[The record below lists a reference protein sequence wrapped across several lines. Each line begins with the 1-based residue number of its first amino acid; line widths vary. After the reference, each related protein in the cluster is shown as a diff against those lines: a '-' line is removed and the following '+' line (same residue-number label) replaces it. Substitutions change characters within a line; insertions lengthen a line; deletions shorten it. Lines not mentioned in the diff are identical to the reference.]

1 MAIVRKTLLAPG
13 KYKAP
18 AGSIEIT
25 PNRIAGWVDK
35 FRVLKADGVE
45 FPVPWGHFRQAS
57 PNQQQ
62 FLSSRFNAGYVR
74 DLLVGPGGRLD
85 VDLDCPGLREVDG
98 KLVGTATL
106 PDGSTVETAI
116 KEVSAGIWDR
126 WTDGQGRTHDDL
138 IAHVALTTMPVVAGT
153 GEFIGLSSDPA
164 AQVLYL
170 STEAA
175 MKDEK
180 DDDLA
185 EDIEA
190 VSKAGEGDPE
200 PDVDSLLNPATP
212 EANPAAER
220 LTRVLGMLA
229 EGGMSLPPDTT
240 PDNFLERLETAVGVL
255 LQSLR
260 EQKATAAAEKAAA
273 SAPLDPLVE
282 ESSPAGTMLSTLVRG
297 DDSTPMARFAKQFI
311 RGEVE
316 RRRERRTC
324 RIEALKARGLPV
336 AVAEKLSGA
345 KIFLSTFVDPATGE
359 TRDDETDRAIEL
371 LEQSLPSKDFAAVY
385 LGGVLP
391 NVEATTGP
399 HVDGGGDSDPN
410 EMVLV
415 GNRYVPP
422 AVAKEINELVNRC

>member
-1 MAIVRKTLLAPG
+1 
-13 KYKAP
+13 
-18 AGSIEIT
+18 
-25 PNRIAGWVDK
+25 
-35 FRVLKADGVE
+35 
-45 FPVPWGHFRQAS
+45 
-57 PNQQQ
+57 
-62 FLSSRFNAGYVR
+62 
-74 DLLVGPGGRLD
+74 
-85 VDLDCPGLREVDG
+85 
-98 KLVGTATL
+98 
-106 PDGSTVETAI
+106 
-116 KEVSAGIWDR
+116 
-126 WTDGQGRTHDDL
+126 
-138 IAHVALTTMPVVAGT
+138 
-153 GEFIGLSSDPA
+153 
-164 AQVLYL
+164 
-170 STEAA
+170 

-190 VSKAGEGDPE
+190 VAKAGEGDPE

-316 RRRERRTC
+316 RRRERRTG

>member
-1 MAIVRKTLLAPG
+1 MAIVRKTLLTPG
-13 KYKAP
+13 TYKAP
-18 AGSIEIT
+18 AGSTTIT
-25 PNRIAGWVDK
+25 PDRIAGWVDK
-35 FRVLKADGVE
+35 FRALKADGIE
-45 FPVPWGHFRQAS
+45 FPVPWGHFRQAA
-57 PNQQQ
+57 PDHKQ
-62 FLSSRFNAGYVR
+62 FLSSRFNAGYVQ
-74 DLLVGPGGRLD
+74 DMLVGPDGQLD
-85 VDLDCPGLREVDG
+85 VVLDCPGLREADG
-98 KLVGTATL
+98 KLVGTATM

-116 KEVSAGIWDR
+116 KEVSAGIWDA
-126 WTDGQGRTHDDL
+126 WTDGRGRKHDDL
-138 IAHVALTTMPVVAGT
+138 ICHVALTTMPVVAGT
-153 GEFIGLSSDPA
+153 GDFVGLSSEPA
-164 AQVLYL
+164 AQVTYL

-260 EQKATAAAEKAAA
+260 EQKAAAAAEKAAA
-273 SAPLDPLVE
+273 AAPLDPLVDE
-282 ESSPAGTMLSTLVRG
+282 PSPAGMMLSTLVRG

-316 RRRERRTC
+316 RRRERRTG

-345 KIFLSTFVDPATGE
+345 KIFLSTFVDPQTGE

-385 LGGVLP
+385 LSGVLP
-391 NVEATTGP
+391 DVTATTGP
-399 HVDGGGDSDPN
+399 HVDGGGESDPN

-422 AVAKEINELVNRC
+422 AVAKEIHELVNRC